1 MQIQVFSGGP
11 FFVNS
16 YVLYSDRGGEG
27 VVVDPGLETT
37 KIKSF
42 IGGRK
47 IRIHSI
53 LLTHG
58 HVDHVLYLN
67 DAVDATNARVCM
79 HEADQGLFDGAVDM
93 ARYFGILTMEAPRP
107 VDWYLRDGEEIVIG
121 QEKLQVMTTPGHS
134 PGSVC
139 FRFEDEF
146 VLTGDTL
153 FNDGIGRTDLPGG
166 SYEQIL
172 TSIRSRLLVLPP
184 QMVVYPGHGPSSTI
198 GFEAANNPFVGQ

>member
-67 DAVDATNARVCM
+67 DAVEATGARVCM
-79 HEADQGLFDGAVDM
+79 HEADQALYDGAVDM
-93 ARYFGILTMEAPRP
+93 ARYFGILSLEPLRP
-107 VDWYLRDGEEIVIG
+107 VDWYLREGEDIVIG
-121 QEKLQVMTTPGHS
+121 QEKLQVLETPGHS

-139 FRFEDEF
+139 FRYEDEF

-166 SYEQIL
+166 SYDHIMK
-172 TSIRSRLLVLPP
+172 SIRSNLLVLPP

-198 GFEAANNPFVGQ
+198 GFEAANNPFLGS

>member
-16 YVLYSDRGGEG
+16 YVLYNERGGEG
-27 VVVDPGLETT
+27 VIVDPGLELT

-58 HVDHVLYLN
+58 HVDHVMSLN
-67 DAVDATNARVCM
+67 EAQEVTGARICM
-79 HEADQGLFDGAVDM
+79 HEADQALYDGAAEM
-93 ARYFGILTMEAPRP
+93 ARYFGILTMEPLKP
-107 VDWYLRDGEEIVIG
+107 IDWYMSDGDDVVIGEER
-121 QEKLQVMTTPGHS
+121 LQVISTPGHS
-134 PGSVC
+134 PGGLC
-139 FRFEDEF
+139 FRYEDEF

-166 SYEQIL
+166 SYAQIL
-172 TSIRSRLLVLPP
+172 ASIQTRILTLPP
-184 QMVVYPGHGPSSTI
+184 QMVVYPGHGPSSTV
-198 GFEAANNPFVGQ
+198 GFEAANNPFLGG

>member
-16 YVLYSDRGGEG
+16 YVLYNERGGEG

-58 HVDHVLYLN
+58 HVDHLLYLN
-67 DAVDATNARVCM
+67 DAHEATNARICL
-79 HEADQGLFDGAVDM
+79 HEADQALYDNAVEM
-93 ARYFGILTMEAPRP
+93 ARYFGILTMESPHA
-107 VDWYLRDGEEIVIG
+107 VDWYLREGEEIVIG
-121 QEKLQVMTTPGHS
+121 EEKLQVIFTPGHS

-166 SYEQIL
+166 SYEQIQA
-172 TSIRSRLLVLPP
+172 SIRSRLLTLPP
-184 QMVVYPGHGPSSTI
+184 SMIIYPGHGPSSTV
-198 GFEAANNPFVGQ
+198 GFESANNPFVGA

>member
-11 FFVNS
+11 FFVNT
-16 YVLYSDRGGEG
+16 YVLYNERGGEG
-27 VVVDPGLETT
+27 VVVDPGLETL

-67 DAVDATNARVCM
+67 DAQEATGARICM
-79 HEADQGLFDGAVDM
+79 HEADQALYDNAAEM
-93 ARYFGILTMEAPRP
+93 ARYFGILTMDTPRP
-107 VDWYLRDGEEIVIG
+107 VDWYLRDGEDIVIG
-121 QEKLQVMTTPGHS
+121 DERLQVLSTPGHS

-139 FRFEDEF
+139 FRYEDEF

-166 SYEQIL
+166 SYDHIL
-172 TSIRSRLLVLPP
+172 HSIRSRLLTLPP
-184 QMVVYPGHGPSSTI
+184 DMVVYPGHGPSSTI
-198 GFEAANNPFVGQ
+198 GFEAANNPFVGG

>member
-11 FFVNS
+11 FFVNT
-16 YVLYSDRGGEG
+16 YVLYSERGGEG
-27 VVVDPGLETT
+27 VVVDPGLEML

-67 DAVDATNARVCM
+67 DAQEATGARICM
-79 HEADQGLFDGAVDM
+79 HEADQALYDNAGEM
-93 ARYFGILTMEAPRP
+93 ARYFGILAMDTPRP
-107 VDWYLRDGEEIVIG
+107 VDWYLRDGEDIVIG
-121 QEKLQVMTTPGHS
+121 DERLQVLATPGHS

-139 FRFEDEF
+139 FRYEDEF

-166 SYEQIL
+166 SYDHIL
-172 TSIRSRLLVLPP
+172 HSIRSRLLVLPP
-184 QMVVYPGHGPSSTI
+184 AMVVYPGHGPSSTI
-198 GFEAANNPFVGQ
+198 GFEAANNPFIGG

>member
-16 YVLYSDRGGEG
+16 YVLYNDRGGEG

-67 DAVDATNARVCM
+67 DAVEATAARVCM
-79 HEADQGLFDGAVDM
+79 HEADQALYDGAVDM
-93 ARYFGILTMEAPRP
+93 ARNFGILSLEPLRP
-107 VDWYLRDGEEIVIG
+107 VDWYLREGEDIVIG
-121 QEKLQVMTTPGHS
+121 QEKLQVLETPGHS

-139 FRFEDEF
+139 FRYEDEF

-166 SYEQIL
+166 SYDHIMK
-172 TSIRSRLLVLPP
+172 SIRSSLLVLPP

-198 GFEAANNPFVGQ
+198 GFEAANNPFLGS

>member
-16 YVLYSDRGGEG
+16 YVLYNDRGGEG
-27 VVVDPGLETT
+27 VIVDPGLELT

-58 HVDHVLYLN
+58 HVDHVMSLN
-67 DAVDATNARVCM
+67 EAQETTGARICM
-79 HEADQGLFDGAVDM
+79 HEADQSLYDGAAEM
-93 ARYFGILTMEAPRP
+93 ARYFGILTMEPLKP
-107 VDWYLRDGEEIVIG
+107 VDWYLSEGDDVIIGEER
-121 QEKLQVMTTPGHS
+121 LQVIATPGHS
-134 PGSVC
+134 PGGLC
-139 FRFEDEF
+139 FRYEDEF

-166 SYEQIL
+166 SYDQIL
-172 TSIRSRLLVLPP
+172 TSIQTRLLTLPP

-198 GFEAANNPFVGQ
+198 GFEAANNPFLGG